1 MRPNEWSCNLRE
13 VTDVLKF
20 LYCLTCFGL
29 SLRKFDE
36 IISSSHQGRAE
47 FVLDIHG
54 STSVD
59 PKNLLANVFKKA
71 DAFPS
76 IGRSQTDF

>member
-1 MRPNEWSCNLRE
+1 MGPIKYSYNLRE

-20 LYCLTCFGL
+20 LYGLPCFSL

-36 IISSSHQGRAE
+36 IISPSYLGRVE

-54 STSVD
+54 ST
-59 PKNLLANVFKKA
+59 LADSKC
-71 DAFPS
+71 
-76 IGRSQTDF
+76 